1 MKQEFGA
8 NTKFVDGAGTIFNSP
23 LHEYRPVVFVA
34 TAYYNTMAQE
44 TEDHI
49 QLLDYTLKNTWEYC
63 KHDFRLIKVL
73 INCKKSKV
81 LLEDCHCRLP
91 SMTAFCPPELV

>member
-1 MKQEFGA
+1 MEQEVGA
-8 NTKFVDGAGTIFNSP
+8 QTNFFDGACTIFNSP

-34 TAYYNTMAQE
+34 AAFYSSTAQE

-63 KHDFRLIKVL
+63 KHDFRLIKFL
-73 INCKKSKV
+73 INCKK
-81 LLEDCHCRLP
+81 
-91 SMTAFCPPELV
+91 

>member
-1 MKQEFGA
+1 MLEQEFGA
-8 NTKFVDGAGTIFNSP
+8 HNKFVDGACTIFNSP

-73 INCKKSKV
+73 INCKKYHSV
-81 LLEDCHCRLP
+81 CI
-91 SMTAFCPPELV
+91 